1 MTQLAHPNQNE
12 AQSVD
17 ARQEFLGAVT
27 EANSK
32 TLADRVRCYPIILVR
47 FFLSFSIL
55 ALFLLF
61 AQYFCCLFV
70 PVPFYTDLSGGHT
83 PDLSIQELDLRVGIA
98 FSR

>member
-47 FFLSFSIL
+47 FFLSFFLDSCAFFAFRSI
-55 ALFLLF
+55 FLLF
-61 AQYFCCLFV
+61 VCASTFL
-70 PVPFYTDLSGGHT
+70 H
-83 PDLSIQELDLRVGIA
+83 
-98 FSR
+98 